1 MPITDLF
8 SSAKDLVQNPM
19 GLAQKIGG
27 ALSSSGTSA
36 GGLGGMLGGIADKF
50 NVAARLGGQL
60 TKGGFPMNAKV
71 PTPTAGAKI
80 AQGPVFLEND
90 WRVTLQFTE
99 SIANLIKL
107 QPAGDVNLLAPLF
120 YFKTEANDLKMAYGD
135 TSMSGTNNGIV
146 FPYTPQINITYAA
159 EYQSQ
164 KFTHSNYAAQFYSS
178 SEVQD
183 IQIQGEFTAQNETE
197 ARYLLAVITF
207 TKLVTKMFFGNGSF
221 VGNPPPILKFSG
233 FGPYQFNKVPVVVK
247 QANFTL
253 PAEVDYIPVNNVSGQ
268 LVARVPTQMSV
279 SYTVAPVYSRKTI
292 GEFNFEEFAN
302 GALINGKGFV

>member
-1 MPITDLF
+1 MG
-8 SSAKDLVQNPM
+8 LVQ
-19 GLAQKIGG
+19 KVGG

-36 GGLGGMLGGIADKF
+36 GGLGGMLGGLADKF

-60 TKGGFPMNAKV
+60 TKGGFPMNGKV
-71 PTPTAGAKI
+71 ATPTAGAKV
-80 AQGPVFLEND
+80 AQGPVYLEND
-90 WRVTLQFTE
+90 WRVTLQFTPGVAE
-99 SIANLIKL
+99 LLKNQS
-107 QPAGDVNLLAPLF
+107 AGDVNLLAPLF
-120 YFKTEANDLKMAYGD
+120 YYKSQGNDAYNPVID
-135 TSMSGTNNGIV
+135 PNMTGTNNGIV
-146 FPYTPQINITYAA
+146 FPYTPQINVTYSA

-178 SEVQD
+178 SEIQD

-207 TKLVTKMFFGNGSF
+207 TKLVTKMFFGNGPN

-253 PAEVDYIPVNNVSGQ
+253 PAEVDYIPVNSVSGQ
-268 LVARVPTQMSV
+268 LIARVPTQMSV
-279 SYTVAPVYSRKTI
+279 SYTVAPVYSRNTVGGFDFTK
-292 GEFNFEEFAN
+292 FAN
-302 GALINGKGFV
+302 GDLINGKGFV